1 MIYEVPLQKE
11 ILPEMTDLAQTWFS
25 FPQIDPVAFAIGP
38 LAIRWYAL
46 SYMAGLIGG
55 WQILRYLAKAPTS
68 PVSGAQLDNL
78 LNYILFGVI
87 IGGRI
92 GYVLFYKPLDYLADP
107 FSIIRV
113 WEGGM
118 SFHGGFIGV
127 VLAVLLFARTHKIPL
142 WALSD
147 RVALVAPLGLF
158 FGRLANFIN
167 GELYGRVTDHPVG
180 IVFPTGGPLPRHPSQ
195 LYEAGLEGVVLGIIM
210 MLVWRM
216 KMAQNHPG
224 ILVATFL
231 IGYGIARFI
240 VEFARAPDSHLGLYD
255 LGLWQA
261 SQGQLLSLPMV
272 AIGIIFARI
281 IFRKT
286 SDTI

>member
-1 MIYEVPLQKE
+1 
-11 ILPEMTDLAQTWFS
+11 MTDLAQTWFS

-46 SYMAGLIGG
+46 SYMAGLIVG

-68 PVSGAQLDNL
+68 PVSQEQLDNL

-87 IGGRI
+87 IGGRL

-107 FSIIRV
+107 FSILKV

-127 VLAVLLFARTHKIPL
+127 VLAVLLFARVQKIPL

-167 GELYGRVTDHPVG
+167 GELYGRVTSHPIG
-180 IVFPTGGPLPRHPSQ
+180 MIFPTGGPLPRHPSQ
-195 LYEAGLEGVVLGIIM
+195 LYEAGLEGLVLGLIM
-210 MLVWRM
+210 ILLWRM
-216 KMAQNHPG
+216 KIAQARPG

-231 IGYGIARFI
+231 MGYGLSRFI
-240 VEFARAPDSHLGLYD
+240 IEFAREPDSHLGLYD
-255 LGLWQA
+255 FGLWQA

-272 AIGIIFARI
+272 AIGFIFALI
-281 IFRKT
+281 IIKK
-286 SDTI
+286 SPQNA

>member
-1 MIYEVPLQKE
+1 
-11 ILPEMTDLAQTWFS
+11 MTDLAHTWFS
-25 FPQIDPVAFAIGP
+25 FPHIDPVAFAIGP

-55 WQILRYLAKAPTS
+55 WQILRYMAKAPTS
-68 PVSGAQLDNL
+68 PVSQEQLDNL

-87 IGGRI
+87 IGGRL
-92 GYVLFYKPLDYLADP
+92 GYVIFYKPLDYLADP
-107 FSIIRV
+107 FSILKV

-127 VLAVLLFARTHKIPL
+127 VLAVLLFARAQKIPL
-142 WALSD
+142 WVLSD

-167 GELYGRVTDHPVG
+167 GELYGRVTSHPIG
-180 IVFPTGGPLPRHPSQ
+180 MVFPNGGSLPRHPSQ
-195 LYEAGLEGVVLGIIM
+195 LYEAGLEGVVLGMIMII
-210 MLVWRM
+210 LWRM
-216 KMAQNHPG
+216 KQAEKYPG

-231 IGYGIARFI
+231 MGYGLSRFI
-240 VEFARAPDSHLGLYD
+240 IEFAREPDSHLGLYD

-272 AIGIIFARI
+272 AIGFIFALI
-281 IFRKT
+281 IIKKT
-286 SDTI
+286 PQNA

>member
-1 MIYEVPLQKE
+1 
-11 ILPEMTDLAQTWFS
+11 MTDLAQTWSS

-46 SYMAGLIGG
+46 SYVGGLIGG

-68 PVSGAQLDNL
+68 PVSQEQLDNL

-87 IGGRI
+87 IGGRL

-107 FSIIRV
+107 FSILKV

-127 VLAVLLFARTHKIPL
+127 VLAVLLFARVQQIPL

-167 GELYGRVTDHPVG
+167 GELYGRVTSRPIG
-180 IVFPTGGPLPRHPSQ
+180 MVFPTGGPLPRHPSQ
-195 LYEAGLEGVVLGIIM
+195 LYEAGLEGLVLGLIM
-210 MLVWRM
+210 IMLWRM
-216 KMAQNHPG
+216 KITQARPG

-231 IGYGIARFI
+231 MGYGLSRFI
-240 VEFARAPDSHLGLYD
+240 IEFAREPDSHLGLYD
-255 LGLWQA
+255 FGLWQA

-272 AIGIIFARI
+272 AIGFIFALI
-281 IFRKT
+281 IIKK
-286 SDTI
+286 SPQNA

>member
-1 MIYEVPLQKE
+1 
-11 ILPEMTDLAQTWFS
+11 MTDLAQTWFS

-68 PVSGAQLDNL
+68 PVSQEQLDNL

-87 IGGRI
+87 IGGRL

-107 FSIIRV
+107 FSILKV

-127 VLAVLLFARTHKIPL
+127 VLAVLLFARVQKIPL

-167 GELYGRVTDHPVG
+167 GELYGRVTSHPIG
-180 IVFPTGGPLPRHPSQ
+180 MVFPTGGPLPRHPSQ
-195 LYEAGLEGVVLGIIM
+195 LYEAGLEGLVLGLIM
-210 MLVWRM
+210 IMLWRM
-216 KMAQNHPG
+216 KIAQTRPG

-231 IGYGIARFI
+231 MGYGLSRFI
-240 VEFARAPDSHLGLYD
+240 IEFAREPDNHLGLYD
-255 LGLWQA
+255 FGLWQA

-272 AIGIIFARI
+272 AIGFIFALI
-281 IFRKT
+281 IIKK
-286 SDTI
+286 SPQNA

>member
-1 MIYEVPLQKE
+1 
-11 ILPEMTDLAQTWFS
+11 MTDLVQTWFS
-25 FPQIDPVAFAIGP
+25 FPHIDPVAFAIGP

-68 PVSGAQLDNL
+68 PVSREQLDNL

-87 IGGRI
+87 IGGRL

-107 FSIIRV
+107 FSILKV

-127 VLAVLLFARTHKIPL
+127 VLAVLLFARVQKIPL

-167 GELYGRVTDHPVG
+167 GELYGRVTSHPIG
-180 IVFPTGGPLPRHPSQ
+180 MIFPNGGPLPRHPSQ
-195 LYEAGLEGVVLGIIM
+195 LYEAGLEGVVLGVIMII
-210 MLVWRM
+210 LWRM
-216 KMAQNHPG
+216 KLAEKYHG

-231 IGYGIARFI
+231 MGYGLSRFI
-240 VEFARAPDSHLGLYD
+240 IEFAREPDSHLGLYD
-255 LGLWQA
+255 FGLWQA

-272 AIGIIFARI
+272 AIGFIFALI
-281 IFRKT
+281 IIKQT
-286 SDTI
+286 PQNA

>member
-1 MIYEVPLQKE
+1 
-11 ILPEMTDLAQTWFS
+11 MTDLAQTWFS

-55 WQILRYLAKAPTS
+55 WQILRHLAKAPTS
-68 PVSGAQLDNL
+68 PVSQEQLDNL

-87 IGGRI
+87 IGGRL

-107 FSIIRV
+107 FSILKV

-127 VLAVLLFARTHKIPL
+127 VLAVLLFARAHKIPL

-167 GELYGRVTDHPVG
+167 GELYGRVTSHPVG
-180 IVFPTGGPLPRHPSQ
+180 MVFPSGGPLPRHPSQ
-195 LYEAGLEGVVLGIIM
+195 LYEAGLEGLALGLIM
-210 MLVWRM
+210 IMLWRM
-216 KMAQNHPG
+216 KIAQARPG

-231 IGYGIARFI
+231 MGYGLSRFI
-240 VEFARAPDSHLGLYD
+240 IEFAREPDSHIGLYD
-255 LGLWQA
+255 FGLWQA

-272 AIGIIFARI
+272 AIGFIFALI
-281 IFRKT
+281 IIKKT
-286 SDTI
+286 PQNA

>member
-1 MIYEVPLQKE
+1 
-11 ILPEMTDLAQTWFS
+11 MTDLAQTWFS

-68 PVSGAQLDNL
+68 PVSQEQLDNL

-87 IGGRI
+87 IGGRL

-107 FSIIRV
+107 FSILKV

-118 SFHGGFIGV
+118 SFHGGVIGV
-127 VLAVLLFARTHKIPL
+127 VLAVLLFARVQKIPL

-167 GELYGRVTDHPVG
+167 GELYGRVTNHPIG
-180 IVFPTGGPLPRHPSQ
+180 MVFPTGGPLPRHPSQ
-195 LYEAGLEGVVLGIIM
+195 LYEAGLEGLVLGLIM
-210 MLVWRM
+210 ILLWRM
-216 KMAQNHPG
+216 KIAQARPG

-231 IGYGIARFI
+231 MGYGLSRFI
-240 VEFARAPDSHLGLYD
+240 IEFAREPDSHLGLYD
-255 LGLWQA
+255 FGLWQA

-272 AIGIIFARI
+272 AIGFIFALI
-281 IFRKT
+281 IIKK
-286 SDTI
+286 SPQNA